1 MFVRLKANTCR
12 LAFFPSARNKQL
24 DIPDSHYV
32 FIVRSQSCLE
42 LSSTVHQDSIFTT
55 SFFWRPTSLQLLCWT
70 KCTRNRFHGNDAQW
84 WNLPKRPGVKAKG
97 LVDFFS
103 QTVGILHSV
112 SCLFVTELLRLPFS
126 CYKFQLFAGD
136 SVFFIV
142 IIILKRMYA
151 IYKQTH
157 PPTGVEHCVYC
168 QIFSLAETILLRW
181 GHHSFVFTSFI
192 PKTR

>member
-1 MFVRLKANTCR
+1 MLRVEFDGAPRFYIQYP
-12 LAFFPSARNKQL
+12 FF
-24 DIPDSHYV
+24 
-32 FIVRSQSCLE
+32 
-42 LSSTVHQDSIFTT
+42 
-55 SFFWRPTSLQLLCWT
+55 SFLSLQLLCCCRWEILLRLRT

-103 QTVGILHSV
+103 QTVGIWHSV

-157 PPTGVEHCVYC
+157 PPTGVVHCVYC

-181 GHHSFVFTSFI
+181 GHHSFVFTSFV
-192 PKTR
+192 PKKR